1 MVGQIHLAQ
10 GSTQRFLFHVLMF
23 PEQAV
28 PISSK
33 QSFSEVLSSRWQ
45 TQAPGNRQFSS
56 PPCVSFLLRNL
67 SDAENVRLSTSGKE
81 GLRALR

>member
-1 MVGQIHLAQ
+1 
-10 GSTQRFLFHVLMF
+10 MF

-81 GLRALR
+81 GLRALAGQYGPQWVGGSREPGPGP